1 MTAPVLRIENLSV
14 EIRRDGRVFRPVRD
28 ISLSVDA
35 GETLG
40 IAGESGSGK
49 SMTLMSV
56 LSLLPIGAALHADAI
71 EFDSVS
77 LLGLPRRALNR
88 FLGSSISMVFQDPMT
103 CLNPVLSVGAQ
114 LQGAF
119 LRHRGGPR
127 RAARER
133 AIELL
138 DRVGIPD
145 ARQRLKQFPYELS
158 GGLRQRVM
166 IAMSLMCGPKLL
178 MADEPTTALDVTV
191 QAGILDLLDELQRDF
206 GLSVII
212 VSHDLGVI
220 ARNSTRVAIMYAG
233 QIVEMGRTAD
243 ILDAPRHPCTE
254 ALINCTPDIH
264 GSNARL
270 LPIPG
275 RVPDL
280 SVPQAG
286 CSFAAR
292 CRFADGICSRS
303 SPPIMG
309 NALGSFARCHFTA
322 ETLHSTLVE
331 GHQ

>member
-1 MTAPVLRIENLSV
+1 M
-14 EIRRDGRVFRPVRD
+14 
-28 ISLSVDA
+28 
-35 GETLG
+35 G

-49 SMTLMSV
+49 SIMLMSV
-56 LSLLPIGAALHADAI
+56 LSLLPIGAALHADTI

-77 LLGLPRRALNR
+77 LLGLPRRALNHY
-88 FLGSSISMVFQDPMT
+88 LGSSISMVFQDPMT
-103 CLNPVLSVGAQ
+103 CLNPVLTVGAQ
-114 LQGAF
+114 LQEVYR
-119 LRHRGGPR
+119 RHRGGSR
-127 RAARER
+127 RAARDR
-133 AIELL
+133 AVKLL

-145 ARQRLKQFPYELS
+145 ARQRLTQFPHELS

-178 MADEPTTALDVTV
+178 LADEPTTALDVTV
-191 QAGILDLLDELQRDF
+191 QAGILELLDELQQEL

-220 ARNSTRVAIMYAG
+220 ARISRRVAVLYAG

-243 ILDAPRHPCTE
+243 ILDAPRHPYTE

-264 GSNARL
+264 GSSAHL

-280 SVPQAG
+280 SIPQTG
-286 CSFAAR
+286 CSFAPR
-292 CRFADGICSRS
+292 CRRADSICSRNA
-303 SPPIMG
+303 PPIIKG
-309 NALGSFARCHFTA
+309 VLEGFARCHFAA
-322 ETLHSTLVE
+322 ETRHSTIVE